1 MLLTHHHA
9 LDAGS
14 QMLNQVQHDVRRFQ
28 HDDFP
33 VITDLIRDLLLPSRQ
48 LPANRLPHRNG
59 LEGPQW
65 HSMVP
70 GVVLKVIPST
80 RFPARL
86 HRMPFAVEGDL
97 QEVIRLC
104 SSTQIIHETGHI
116 YG

>member
-1 MLLTHHHA
+1 
-9 LDAGS
+9 
-14 QMLNQVQHDVRRFQ
+14 MLNQVQHDVRRFQ
-28 HDDFP
+28 HDAFP

-48 LPANRLPHRNG
+48 LPANRLPREDG
-59 LEGPQW
+59 SGG
-65 HSMVP
+65 VP
-70 GVVLKVIPST
+70 GHSIVEGVGLKLTPST

-86 HRMPFAVEGDL
+86 HRMPFTVEGDL